1 MHHTRRKSGHGSTN
15 TSMSDVRK
23 AVTVSDLSRPRRPQT
38 LSRKSTPQ
46 TLQKLGKTQR
56 SREKELEEERWWEE
70 ERESF
75 PQFCMTCEKQF
86 IPQDERYVYCSEAC
100 RKYDQGSSP
109 NPSAYPI
116 PRTQDILGGTSHFT
130 PPGIRSRETSSPS
143 FAFPPELDLLLAAY
157 DAHQLAVHNCYF
169 SSAISSLPGP
179 QVRLR
184 RRQPVQVCGLS
195 LEARL
200 LARVRHIR
208 NQPTSI
214 LRHTMVATV
223 HRATGMDM
231 FPEEPSTP
239 TDRCLRGSQGPKD
252 DQRALSWL
260 PPWLGAEYNQH
271 SSPEPSLVPARQARA
286 YPCLLHGFKPCLGE

>member
-1 MHHTRRKSGHGSTN
+1 MT
-15 TSMSDVRK
+15 K
-23 AVTVSDLSRPRRPQT
+23 AQVQT
-38 LSRKSTPQ
+38 LRH
-46 TLQKLGKTQR
+46 TL
-56 SREKELEEERWWEE
+56 S
-70 ERESF
+70 
-75 PQFCMTCEKQF
+75 
-86 IPQDERYVYCSEAC
+86 
-100 RKYDQGSSP
+100 QGPKIS
-109 NPSAYPI
+109 
-116 PRTQDILGGTSHFT
+116 LGGTSHFT
-130 PPGIRSRETSSPS
+130 PPGIRSRETSSPELRLPARARPTS
-143 FAFPPELDLLLAAY
+143 RRLRRPPARSTQLLFQLCDL
-157 DAHQLAVHNCYF
+157 
-169 SSAISSLPGP
+169 SLPGP